1 METTSVEE
9 DTAPCNEIESG
20 NPDTASDEEISRGA
34 SVSFSGFLADWED
47 APGEQYE
54 SPLLR

>member
-1 METTSVEE
+1 MEE